1 MNRQVAKEIQIANKL
16 PPPTPISLVTKE
28 MQRKIR
34 CHISSISFTKL
45 THLRTTESKKHKHFQ
60 CWGEYKL
67 VHFFLEGNLV
77 TTDPSLKNAHKLGL
91 CNFTARDPF
100 YGSNQRRKQKRMY
113 KSIYH
118 QVIFNSEKL
127 EAS

>member
-1 MNRQVAKEIQIANKL
+1 MNRQVAKEVQMANKL

-67 VHFFLEGNLV
+67 VHFFLEGNVV
-77 TTDPSLKNAHKLGL
+77 TTDPSLKNAHTLSL
-91 CNFTARDPF
+91 CNFTTRDPF
-100 YGSNQRRKQKRMY
+100 YGSNQRQAKTYVQKHL
-113 KSIYH
+113 SPSH
-118 QVIFNSEKL
+118 FQ
-127 EAS
+127 